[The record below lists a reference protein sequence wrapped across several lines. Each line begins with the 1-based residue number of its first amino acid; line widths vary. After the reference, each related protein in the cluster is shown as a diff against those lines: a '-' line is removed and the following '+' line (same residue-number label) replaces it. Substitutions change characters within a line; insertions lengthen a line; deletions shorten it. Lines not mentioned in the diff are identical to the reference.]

1 MLGAVQGMVHVKT
14 WVREERPVAKG
25 SGRMPSKLGGMPSG
39 GRGRANGRQCINDI
53 YKTQNASRRAR
64 GEKVQRATKGGKALC
79 MHAETR
85 DKGEKRRESAV
96 LMCEAKSP
104 ANTHPHW
111 ERGKREQCQTGMRLS
126 SRATH
131 NVQT

>member
-1 MLGAVQGMVHVKT
+1 MLACMLGVVQGMVQVMA
-14 WVREERPVAKG
+14 WVREERPEAKG

-53 YKTQNASRRAR
+53 YNTQKDSRRAR
-64 GEKVQRATKGGKALC
+64 GEKAPTGGKSTAGNKRGKALC

-96 LMCEAKSP
+96 LMCEA
-104 ANTHPHW
+104 
-111 ERGKREQCQTGMRLS
+111 
-126 SRATH
+126 
-131 NVQT
+131 